1 MIVIASNLKRV
12 WGAEPADS
20 DPSSGRTCSTK
31 AASGLALLLVAAP
44 AAAQDMPAA
53 QDVVVTA
60 NRSERAADEI
70 GQSVSVLDAATIET
84 RQATTVLD
92 LLRTL
97 PGVSVTRA
105 GGPGTAASVN
115 IRGAD
120 PQQTVLLID
129 GVKVDDPAAPSGG
142 YDFGNLLVGTVE
154 RIEVV
159 RGSQSVIWG
168 RQAIGGVVNV
178 VTKAPTVQPELT
190 ARAEYGWRDS
200 AQLVANASAS
210 FGPVAASLGGNYL
223 VTDGFSAFAPG
234 AERDG
239 YRNYGAAGK
248 VVVTA
253 SDALS
258 FDLRARYSDGRVD
271 LDGFPSPAFAFADTL
286 EFSTTRELVG
296 YGGVNLALFGGRLK
310 NRLGYATTRIDR
322 TNFDSPATARE
333 TFGSRGTNAR
343 VEYQGTVELGAL
355 AAVFGAER
363 ELSKLRTTSSPP
375 ARAEITSFY
384 GEATV
389 RPVSGVALS
398 AGVRHDDHDRFG
410 GATTFAANGS
420 VSPNGGATRLRAS
433 YGEGFGVPSLF
444 RLYSNFGNPA
454 LRVERSKSWDAGVVQ
469 RFLGGAAEVGATWFH
484 RDTTDQIDF
493 VSCFGVTGG
502 ICTGRPFGTYDNV
515 RATRAEGVEAMLTL
529 RPGDGF
535 VVSGNYTYL
544 NARNRL
550 NGRELARRPRETASL
565 VVDHRWRFGLAAG
578 ATLTHVGDS
587 FDDVGNARRLDGFV
601 LADLRAS
608 LPVTGS
614 LEVYGRV
621 ENLFD
626 ARYQAVFGY
635 GTAGRAAYGGVRVR
649 L

>member
-1 MIVIASNLKRV
+1 M
-12 WGAEPADS
+12 
-20 DPSSGRTCSTK
+20 
-31 AASGLALLLVAAP
+31 
-44 AAAQDMPAA
+44 
-53 QDVVVTA
+53 TA
-60 NRSERAADEI
+60 NRTPRPANEI

-84 RQATTVLD
+84 RQATAVID

-142 YDFGNLLVGTVE
+142 YDFGNLLVGTIE

-178 VTKAPTVQPELT
+178 VTKAPTEQPEVI

-200 AQLVANASAS
+200 AQLAANASAS
-210 FGPVAASLGGNYL
+210 FGPIAASIGGNHL
-223 VTDGFSAFAPG
+223 STNGFSTFAQG
-234 AERDG
+234 TERDG

-248 VVVTA
+248 LVVTA

-271 LDGFPSPAFAFADTL
+271 LDGFPAPAFAFADTP

-296 YGGVNLALFGGRLK
+296 YGGANLTLFGGLLK
-310 NRLGYATTRIDR
+310 NRLGYASTRIDR
-322 TNFDSPATARE
+322 TNFDAPATARE
-333 TFGSRGTNAR
+333 TFDSRGTNAR
-343 VEYQGTVELGAL
+343 VEYQGTLEFDALGAVL
-355 AAVFGAER
+355 GAER
-363 ELSKLRTTSSPP
+363 EVSRLRTESFGTRSA

-389 RPVSGVALS
+389 RPAPGVALS
-398 AGVRHDDHDRFG
+398 AGVRRDDHDRFG

-420 VSPNGGATRLRAS
+420 VSPNAGATRLRVS

-444 RLYSNFGNPA
+444 QLYSDFGNRA
-454 LRVERSKSWDAGVVQ
+454 LRPERSKSWDAGVVQ
-469 RFLGGAAEVGATWFH
+469 RFLGGAAELGATWFH
-484 RDTTDQIDF
+484 RDTEDQIDF
-493 VSCFGVTGG
+493 ISCFGVSGG

-515 RATRAEGVEAMLTL
+515 RSTRSGGLEAVVTL
-529 RPGDGF
+529 RPTDRF
-535 VVSGNYTYL
+535 TVSGNYTFL

-550 NGRELARRPRETASL
+550 NGRELARRPRETANV
-565 VVDHRWRFGLAAG
+565 VVDHRWSFGLAAG
-578 ATLTHVGDS
+578 ATVTHVGDS
-587 FDDVGNARRLDGFV
+587 FDDARNVRRLDGFV
-601 LADLRAS
+601 LVDLRAS
-608 LPVTGS
+608 LPVAAG

-621 ENLFD
+621 ENLFN
-626 ARYQAVFGY
+626 AQYQTVFGY